1 MIDSLLERNKRFI
14 VLDKVIYK
22 DKNDT
27 DQVTTDPDLI
37 KQLTNNH
44 FQNVA
49 HSENSSKEFSPKWL
63 KWKEEYAPKSDVD
76 SSIYNNLMS
85 TPLLS
90 EWHEVIS
97 NLPNHKATGPSKIS
111 NDMLKHLEP
120 SAMNKLWI
128 LISYCIITG
137 DFPDQ

>member
-49 HSENSSKEFSPKWL
+49 NSKNSSKEFSLEWL
-63 KWKEEYAPKSDVD
+63 KWKEEYASKSDVD
-76 SSIYNNLMS
+76 SLIYNNLIS

-90 EWHEVIS
+90 KWYEVIS

-111 NDMLKHLEP
+111 NDMLKHLRL
-120 SAMNKLWI
+120 SAIK
-128 LISYCIITG
+128 
-137 DFPDQ
+137 

>member
-14 VLDKVIYK
+14 VLDKIIYK
-22 DKNDT
+22 DTNNEE
-27 DQVTTDPDLI
+27 QVTTDPDLI

-49 HSENSSKEFSPKWL
+49 NLKNSSKEFSPEWS
-63 KWKEEYAPKSDVD
+63 KWKDEYASKSDID
-76 SSIYNNLMS
+76 GSIYNNLMS
-85 TPLLS
+85 ISSLS

-97 NLPNHKATGPSKIS
+97 SLPNHKAIRPSKIS
-111 NDMLKHLEP
+111 NDMLKHLGP

-128 LISYCIITG
+128 MISYCINTG
-137 DFPDQ
+137 DFSD